1 MANKLIKRRYNNLLT
16 ARRNYFSPGGS
27 LLGDILNIP
36 GIQGIVGQNP
46 LDSINLKNFGS
57 TQAIHNVADLRNS
70 VGTAYTAPKAPS
82 KVGEFFKNHKG
93 LTKAI
98 GSAVGQVGGGLIGG
112 GLQSGAGNVL
122 QGLSGIA
129 SAIPGPWGAVAS
141 AALSTA
147 GGLVNRMFGSKM
159 NTENIAK
166 VEANINELNNFTSNA
181 SDFDTLSSNWANAA
195 TGMTFDNDFIGKDGW
210 FSHKARDKANS
221 LRDQI
226 ETGEAWVQNALNN
239 NASNISETQMQ
250 NLLANYAA
258 YGGPLFAE
266 GGRIHIKP
274 ENRGK
279 FTETKRRTGKTTEE
293 LTHSKNPLTRKR
305 AIFAQ
310 NAKKWHHAFGGDLM
324 THGANFDT
332 GLTLVSN
339 GGTHEENPL
348 EGVPM
353 GVDNEGTPNLVEEGE
368 VIFNDYVFSN
378 RLKVPK
384 AVRNKYKLR
393 GNKSLTFADAALQM
407 SKESEERPNDP
418 ISQNGLE
425 ALLGE
430 LAYTQEGI
438 REKKAGKTYALGGN
452 LFPDG
457 GDTHTPYPGGAKAVN
472 PYDWANFVYNGVQL
486 YDPTTRQYNSMY
498 TQDKFKQFIRDNWD
512 TLGTAYW
519 NDKTKVPNWD
529 SRNKGKIPTI
539 DELLGVAGKSSG
551 LMYDGPWGNP
561 QAYSDAHN
569 FGLYMLDQYM
579 KQNPAKTQYKIR
591 QGQGKDPLDFTGE
604 FEHYDGNRGGYSWN
618 DIIKGHYTSAGSPVY
633 DPETNTTTYYYDPV
647 KQKTPGKVYF
657 RDSANDPWSAGE
669 SHGEA
674 NKRGVDWSLY
684 GSPKED
690 EDGNKYYTKLG
701 PGKKMPSFDN
711 WMRYTPIAG
720 SLTGLGMSLFSK
732 PDESGA
738 EAVLEASKGAGTYQ
752 PVKFKPVGNYLTYT
766 PFDTEFAAA
775 QANAESAAARRSLL
789 NTSGGN
795 RAQAMAGILAADN
808 NALNQLGT
816 LRRGAAEDN
825 FKRRQLVEDFNRA
838 TNTFNSENFLKAD
851 MANQAALAQARDFQ
865 LKGTMSAED
874 LRQRARLTREN
885 AIQANLSGLFTS
897 LGNIGQENVTR
908 QQMQWMVDNGYVP
921 GYGNKAAKGGK
932 IKRRKKGLTY

>member
-16 ARRNYFSPGGS
+16 ARRNYFWPGGS

-70 VGTAYTAPKAPS
+70 VGTAYTAPKVKTPS
-82 KVGEFFKNHKG
+82 KIGEFFKNHEG

-112 GLQSGAGNVL
+112 GLQSGVGNAISSIAG
-122 QGLSGIA
+122 
-129 SAIPGPWGAVAS
+129 AIPGPWGAVAS
-141 AALSTA
+141 AA
-147 GGLVNRMFGSKM
+147 GGLVNRMFGYKM

-166 VEANINELNNFTSNA
+166 VEANINSLNNFQSDA

-210 FSHKARDKANS
+210 FSHKVRDKANS

-226 ETGEAWVQNALNN
+226 ETGEAWVQNVLDN
-239 NASNISETQMQ
+239 NANNISETQMQ

-353 GVDNEGTPNLVEEGE
+353 GVDQEGVPNLVEEGE

-407 SKESEERPNDP
+407 AKESEERPNDP

-457 GDTHTPYPGGAKAVN
+457 GDTHTPYPGGAKAIN

-529 SRNKGKIPTI
+529 SRNKGKIPTL
-539 DELLGVAGKSSG
+539 DDLLGVAGKSSG

-647 KQKTPGKVYF
+647 TKKAPGKVFF
-657 RDSANDPWSAGE
+657 RDNADSPWSAGE
-669 SHGEA
+669 SQDEA

-684 GSPKED
+684 GSGRRDD
-690 EDGNKYYTKLG
+690 ETGNTYYTKLA
-701 PGKKMPSFDN
+701 PPKKMPSFDN
-711 WMRYTPIAG
+711 WMRYAPIAG

-732 PDESGA
+732 PDESSA
-738 EAVLEASKGAGTYQ
+738 EAILEASRGAGKYQ
-752 PVKFKPVGNYLTYT
+752 PIKFKPVGNQLAYN
-766 PFDTEFAAA
+766 PFDLDVAIN
-775 QANAESAAARRSLL
+775 QANAEAGAARRALL

-808 NALNQLGT
+808 NALNQLGV

-825 FKRRQLVEDFNRA
+825 LKQRQLVEDFNRQ
-838 TNTFNSENFLKAD
+838 TNMFNTEGFFKAD
-851 MANQAALAQARDFQ
+851 AANQSALAQARDFS
-865 LKGTMSAED
+865 LRGTLAAEES
-874 LRQRARLTREN
+874 RQRARLAHDN
-885 AIQANLSGLFTS
+885 AIQANLSNLFTS
-897 LGNIGQENVTR
+897 LGNIGQERVAR
-908 QQMQWMVDNGYVP
+908 QQMKWMIDNGYAP
-921 GYGNKAAKGGK
+921 GYGSDKKSKGGK